1 MGVPTFKDKLPD
13 MEPKALI
20 RRDMRARRLV
30 MVEKIAMPA
39 QSLLHLRAVQVGLAK
54 DFKSAGSV
62 SERVAIAGALC
73 KVVDAR
79 RVLLRIPAPAR
90 ENTRGREGALV
101 PVEAHVVDVE
111 PEMER
116 GSD

>member
-1 MGVPTFKDKLPD
+1 MGAPTFKDKLPD

-30 MVEKIAMPA
+30 QVEKIAMPA
-39 QSLLHLRAVQVGLAK
+39 QSLLHLRTVQVGLAK
-54 DFKSAGSV
+54 DFKSAASV